1 MPRNI
6 TTAGKYAW
14 DFHKSDGLAQ
24 TNQICMTACFL
35 HGTESTKKFI
45 NSRSKIRNKNPRHAF
60 YRFYIVL

>member
-24 TNQICMTACFL
+24 TNQIRMTACFL
-35 HGTESTKKFI
+35 HSTGSTKKFI
-45 NSRSKIRNKNPRHAF
+45 NSRSKIRKKNPRHVF
-60 YRFYIVL
+60 HRFYIVL

>member
-6 TTAGKYAW
+6 TTAGKHAW

-24 TNQICMTACFL
+24 TNQICMTACYL
-35 HGTESTKKFI
+35 YGTESTKKFI
-45 NSRSKIRNKNPRHAF
+45 NSRSKIRNKSPRHVF